1 LRPEKGKG
9 RGGWVESR
17 HRFPVS
23 FKVLVPQPIADE
35 GIELL
40 LGSGLEVVEP
50 PAWDAATL
58 GEYIG
63 NCQGVLLRT
72 APMTRKVLERARDL
86 RVIARHGVGLDNVD
100 LEYCAERGIVV
111 TNTPEANATAVA
123 EHTLGMIVAV
133 AKNML
138 LGDEE
143 IRKGRFDARDRL
155 YGIEL
160 EGKTLGVV
168 GLGRIGRRVAS
179 KAAYGLGMKIV
190 RYDPYL
196 PGRDVPE
203 FVRAMELEDLLATSD
218 VVTLHL
224 PLTEETRNLLGKERI
239 SAMKDGAYLVNCAR
253 GGIVDEGALEQALRS
268 GKLSGAA
275 LDVFADEPTGQD
287 HPLWDFKNVIVTPH
301 MAAFTEESVVRMAV
315 HAAEGVISV
324 ARGGPP
330 RWPVNLN
337 TLTSGP

>member
-1 LRPEKGKG
+1 
-9 RGGWVESR
+9 
-17 HRFPVS
+17 VS
-23 FKVLVPQPIADE
+23 FKVLVPQPIAGE

-63 NCQGVLLRT
+63 DCRGVLLRN
-72 APMTRKVLERARDL
+72 ALMTRKLLERAPDL
-86 RVIARHGVGLDNVD
+86 EVIARHGVGLDNID
-100 LEYCAERGIVV
+100 LEYCAERGVVV

-133 AKNML
+133 TRNL
-138 LGDEE
+138 LVGDEE
-143 IRKGRFDARDRL
+143 IRKGHFDARDRL
-155 YGIEL
+155 YGMEL

-168 GLGRIGRRVAS
+168 GLGRIGRLVAR
-179 KAAYGLGMKIV
+179 KAAAGLGMKIV
-190 RYDPYL
+190 GHDPYL
-196 PGRDVPE
+196 PGQDLPE
-203 FVRAMELEDLLATSD
+203 FVRGMELEDLLATAD

-224 PLTEETRNLLGKERI
+224 PLMAESRNLLGKERI

-253 GGIVDEGALEQALRS
+253 GGIVDEKALEEALRL

-287 HPLWDFKNVIVTPH
+287 HPLWDFKNVVVTPH
-301 MAAFTEESVVRMAV
+301 MAAFTEESIVRMAV

-324 ARGGPP
+324 ARGEPP
-330 RWPVNLN
+330 RWPVDLKG
-337 TLTSGP
+337 LASGP

>member
-1 LRPEKGKG
+1 M
-9 RGGWVESR
+9 
-17 HRFPVS
+17 S

-40 LGSGLEVVEP
+40 LSSELEVVEP

-63 NCQGVLLRT
+63 DCRGVLSRT
-72 APMTRKVLERARDL
+72 APMTSKVLERARDL
-86 RVIARHGVGLDNVD
+86 RVIARHGVGLDNID
-100 LEYCAERGIVV
+100 LEYCAERSIVV

-133 AKNML
+133 VKNML
-138 LGDEE
+138 LGDKE
-143 IRKGRFDARDRL
+143 IRKGHFDARDRL

-168 GLGRIGRRVAS
+168 GLGRIGRLVAR
-179 KAAYGLGMKIV
+179 KAARGLDMKIV
-190 RYDPYL
+190 GYDPYL
-196 PGRDVPE
+196 HDQDLPE
-203 FVRAMELEDLLATSD
+203 FVRRMELEDLLATSD

-224 PLTEETRNLLGKERI
+224 PLTEETRNLLGKEQI
-239 SAMKDGAYLVNCAR
+239 SAMKDGAYLINCAR
-253 GGIVDEGALEQALRS
+253 GVIVDEGALEEALRS

-324 ARGGPP
+324 ARGEPP
-330 RWPVNLN
+330 RWPVDLN
-337 TLTSGP
+337 ALAGGP